1 MKNQR
6 ALRNRA
12 PKDRAKTVRDLRARA
27 AAAVRGGGHHHNN
40 PQFGY
45 DVKQNKAV

>member
-6 ALRNRA
+6 TLRNRA
-12 PKDRAKTVRDLRARA
+12 PKDRVKTVRDLRARVA
-27 AAAVRGGGHHHNN
+27 TAVRGGGHHHN